1 MKNRTVSAGERLNS
15 YFANVKAT
23 NLADALKRSAAN
35 WQVYAAVTGSA
46 IAMATNASAGV
57 IKYIN
62 GPNVTASLGHNLTSN
77 QTSFRANTNV
87 GVAQNRTF
95 SVGVQQRTQATSLP
109 HGTSHN
115 RGIAFISAGVAFDFL
130 TSNGSIK
137 KLASG
142 AGISAGAAVGGVHF
156 QSGLVD
162 LATQPGFSPWPAG
175 QLGFAGF
182 RFSTSASNQTD
193 YGWIRLEYTVGS
205 NGLAN
210 SITATDWAYDTTGAP
225 ITAGD
230 VGAPEPSTT
239 ALAIL
244 AAGAAGVAAL
254 RRRRNASA

>member
-46 IAMATNASAGV
+46 TAMATNASAGAIV
-57 IKYIN
+57 YDN
-62 GPNVTASLGHNLTSN
+62 ASVSATVSSLGATSVRN
-77 QTSFRANTNV
+77 ATNV
-87 GVAQNRTF
+87 GVDLPNHF
-95 SVGVQQRTQATSLP
+95 FGLGVKQGFAFGQPQGL
-109 HGTSHN
+109 
-115 RGIAFISAGVAFDFL
+115 AFISNPAAFGFI
-130 TSNGSIK
+130 TYRGFVQ
-137 KLASG
+137 KLASNAPISSLG
-142 AGISAGAAVGGVHF
+142 AF
-156 QSGLVD
+156 KQSTQF
-162 LATQPGFSPWPAG
+162 AIAKQPGLGTWSIAHT
-175 QLGFAGF
+175 GFAGF
-182 RFSTSASNQTD
+182 RFTTSGSHQTD
-193 YGWIRLEYTVGS
+193 YGWVRLDYTEGT

-210 SITATDWAYDTTGAP
+210 SITAVDWAYDTSGAP